1 MIMGSA
7 LRILRT
13 FTDEEYLA
21 IERKAKDK
29 SELIAGHIYAMAGAS
44 PTHAAITA
52 NVIVAFGSQLKGKP
66 CTVYT
71 NDLKVKIGRGG
82 DYYYPGL
89 TIVCGQ
95 PIFHDEHQGILVNP
109 TVIVEVLSPST
120 EADDRGRKWLR
131 YQQIQGLTD
140 YLMVSQSEPLLE
152 HYKRQANGSWQYES
166 CAEHAEALTILDCR
180 LLLAD
185 VYEKVNFAA

>member
-1 MIMGSA
+1 MGSA

-21 IERKAKDK
+21 IERKARDK

-44 PTHAAITA
+44 PAHAAITA

-82 DYYYPGL
+82 DYYYPDL

-95 PIFHDEHQGILVNP
+95 PIFHDEHQDILVNP

-131 YQQIQGLTD
+131 YQQIEGLTD
-140 YLMVSQSEPLLE
+140 YLKVAQSEPLLE
-152 HYKRQANGSWQYES
+152 HYSRQPVGNWQYES
-166 CAEHAEALTILDCR
+166 CADLTETLTILNCC
-180 LLLAD
+180 LPLAD
-185 VYEKVNFAA
+185 VYEKVDFAA

>member
-1 MIMGSA
+1 MGSA

-21 IERKAKDK
+21 IERKARDK
-29 SELIAGHIYAMAGAS
+29 SELIAGQIYAMAGAS
-44 PTHAAITA
+44 PAHAAITA
-52 NVIVAFGSQLKGKP
+52 NVIAVFVSHLKGKP

-71 NDLKVKIGRGG
+71 NDLKVKISRGG
-82 DYYYPGL
+82 HYYYPDL

-95 PIFHDEHQGILVNP
+95 PIFHDEHQDILVNP

-120 EADDRGRKWLR
+120 EADDRGRKWLH
-131 YQQIQGLTD
+131 YQQIEGLTD
-140 YLMVSQSEPLLE
+140 YLMVSQGEPLLE
-152 HYKRQANGSWQYES
+152 HYTRQADGNWQYES
-166 CAEHAEALTILDCR
+166 CTDPTGALTIRACR

>member
-1 MIMGSA
+1 MGSA
-7 LRILRT
+7 LRTLRT

-29 SELIAGHIYAMAGAS
+29 SELIAGQIYAMAGAS
-44 PTHAAITA
+44 PAHAAITA
-52 NVIVAFGSQLKGKP
+52 NVISIFVSHLKGKP

-82 DYYYPGL
+82 DYYYPDL

-120 EADDRGRKWLR
+120 EADDRGRKWLH
-131 YQQIQGLTD
+131 YQQIEGLTD

-152 HYKRQANGSWQYES
+152 HYTRQADGSWHYES
-166 CAEHAEALTILDCR
+166 CADRTAALTILNCR

-185 VYEKVNFAA
+185 VYDKVDFAA